1 MRPGFAA
8 VLGEARVGAVGLD
21 AADREDAL
29 RQVEGQQSADE
40 FGGGGYGVAQ
50 LIAQCGVAPC
60 AVYGEAQFVARSH
73 VFARAESEG
82 AHFERRFDVLAYH
95 GPHVVVGERLFGQHQ
110 RRASGVALLARLE
123 ESEKRPLEV
132 ARTIELLQDTHQ
144 HGRVDVVAA
153 GVHHPVVER
162 APRHVGLFAD
172 RQRVDVG
179 AQDDRTTKIAA
190 AFDAC
195 QDARAGDGAVGDAQP
210 VERAGDE
217 VVRPGLAERE
227 FGTAVQ
233 RTAESDDVELV
244 GHGQNTSLMIWRT
257 FSARPMV

>member
-1 MRPGFAA
+1 M
-8 VLGEARVGAVGLD
+8 
-21 AADREDAL
+21 
-29 RQVEGQQSADE
+29 
-40 FGGGGYGVAQ
+40 Q
-50 LIAQCGVAPC
+50 LIAQCGVASC

-123 ESEKRPLEV
+123 EPEKRPFEV
-132 ARTIELLQDTHQ
+132 ARTIELLQGTHQ

-162 APRHVGLFAD
+162 APRHVGLFVD
-172 RQRVDVG
+172 RQRVNVG

-195 QDARAGDGAVGDAQP
+195 QDARACDGAVGDASR
-210 VERAGDE
+210 RACG
-217 VVRPGLAERE
+217 R
-227 FGTAVQ
+227 
-233 RTAESDDVELV
+233 
-244 GHGQNTSLMIWRT
+244 
-257 FSARPMV
+257 